1 VPEPDPILATFDD
14 PLGRPVTLTAG
25 RWEHIVRG
33 HPELSDLREAV
44 LETVRHPS
52 RHLREPR
59 PAEDWYYRAGM
70 GPSRW
75 LKVVV
80 TYSQGRGLIVTAFAR
95 RRTP

>member
-1 VPEPDPILATFDD
+1 MNASITYWRKLLARPD
-14 PLGRPVTLTAG
+14 
-25 RWEHIVRG
+25 RWEHIVGG

-44 LETVRHPS
+44 LETVRHPG

-59 PAEDWYYRAGM
+59 PAEDWYYRAGA

-80 TYSQGRGLIVTAFAR
+80 TYSQGSGLIVTAFAR